1 MVIVSEFV
9 VSVSGVSVS
18 GVSALD
24 ISVLGISAL
33 GISVLNPSVS
43 EGVGVEMFALS
54 ESDTVGFS
62 LEWID
67 NGGPNGADREGR
79 LEQPYFTCLQ
89 HLFTALNGISPFKIE
104 SGRIG
109 AVVLVV

>member
-1 MVIVSEFV
+1 
-9 VSVSGVSVS
+9 
-18 GVSALD
+18 
-24 ISVLGISAL
+24 
-33 GISVLNPSVS
+33 
-43 EGVGVEMFALS
+43 MFALS